1 MLANIKKNSKMVDNF
16 LKKYFKNQKY
26 SNLILPM
33 KYGTLFG
40 GKKIRS
46 TIILNTS
53 KIFNLN
59 LNQVVNVCAAVECIH
74 SYSLIHDD
82 LPCMDNDKTR
92 RGKPSAHIKFGE
104 STAILAG
111 NSLLTLAFE
120 IITDKKYKVNPVIKI
135 ELLKKLA
142 ECSGHI
148 GIAGGQFLDLNYE
161 NRKVS
166 FSQIIKM
173 QKKKTGKLFEFCS
186 LAPAIISRASER
198 VRKDMAKSGEEIG
211 LLFQIADDFLDVKGN
226 KQKVGKPVNKD
237 KKKGKSTLIKL
248 FGYNKTLKFA
258 LERKKLIIRNL
269 EKYGNKS
276 KELTNTLNFILN
288 RSY

>member
-1 MLANIKKNSKMVDNF
+1 MLKDIKKNSKLIDKF
-16 LKKYFKNQKY
+16 LKKYFKKQKY
-26 SNLILPM
+26 SNLIQPM

-53 KIFNLN
+53 KIFNLD
-59 LNQVVNVCAAVECIH
+59 LKKIINVCAAVECVH

-82 LPCMDNDKTR
+82 LPCMDNDRMR

-120 IITDKKYKVNPVIKI
+120 IIADKKYNIKPLIKV

-142 ECSGHI
+142 ECAGHD
-148 GIAGGQFLDLNYE
+148 GVAGGQFLDLSYE
-161 NRKVS
+161 KRKIA
-166 FSQIIKM
+166 FSKILNM
-173 QKKKTGKLFEFCS
+173 QKKKTGKLFEFCC
-186 LAPAIISRASER
+186 LAPAIISGSNHKIQEEM
-198 VRKDMAKSGEEIG
+198 KISGEEIG
-211 LLFQIADDFLDVKGN
+211 LLFQIADDFLDQKGKKKN
-226 KQKVGKPVNKD
+226 VGKRVNKD

-248 FGYNKTLKFA
+248 VGYNKTFEFA
-258 LERKKLIIRNL
+258 LRRKKLIINKL
-269 EKYGNKS
+269 KKYGTKS
-276 KELTNTLNFILN
+276 KKLISTVNFILN